1 MDFFNSLF
9 FSDTDIEDLGMIME
23 FKDIERYCPRYIPYN
38 SSDYETVAFNGTCLQ
53 GFFTSLQTSLRRF
66 NQWEEILYTTVYIII
81 SVAAVIGNGLVI
93 LAVVRKKSMRTN
105 RNVLILNLAFSN
117 LILAITN
124 IPFLWLPSID
134 FEFPY
139 SRFFCKFANV
149 LPGSNVYCSTLTISV
164 MAIDRYYSVK
174 KLKMASNRK
183 QCFHAIGVSL
193 IIWFLSFILSLP
205 LLLYY
210 DTSIL
215 YVMKEIKVFDPNGEE
230 LTRSY
235 GWRQCRLAATRSS
248 FLDINTQSIQLMMSI
263 LQVVFLYVVPL
274 FVLSIFNVKLTR
286 FLKTNANKM
295 SKVRAPSKR
304 EDSSIRPESM
314 NSSLKHTANSLHSP
328 SMPSIRSSID
338 RNPNNR
344 RTSRT
349 TSLLIAMAGSYAA
362 LWFPFTL
369 ITFLLDFDLVN
380 DQEYVG
386 LVERIDQ
393 TCKMVSM
400 LSICVNPF
408 LYGFLN
414 TNFRHEFTEIYYRYI
429 RCQTKLPR
437 PARYPHDCSSIGQH
451 RNDSVYNDETTL
463 ISTIRQNTV
472 TPRISTVTPKN
483 FRGSIRVGSVGKV
496 LEDRIVLDDEID
508 KDSFV

>member
-1 MDFFNSLF
+1 
-9 FSDTDIEDLGMIME
+9 ME
-23 FKDIERYCPRYIPYN
+23 VKDIDNYCDRGIHPN
-38 SSDYETVAFNGTCLQ
+38 SSNYLTAPFDGLCLQ
-53 GFFTSLQTSLRRF
+53 KFFYQLQASLRRF
-66 NQWEEILYTTVYIII
+66 SQWEEVLYTTVYIVI
-81 SVAAVIGNGLVI
+81 SIAAVIGNGLVI
-93 LAVVRKKSMRTN
+93 LAVIRKKAMRTN
-105 RNVLILNLAFSN
+105 RNVLILNLALSN

-149 LPGSNVYCSTLTISV
+149 LPGSNIYCSTLTISV

-174 KLKMASNRK
+174 KLKMTSNRK
-183 QCFHAIGVSL
+183 QCFHAVLVSL
-193 IIWFLSFILSLP
+193 AIWVASFILSLP

-210 DTSIL
+210 ETSML
-215 YVMKEIKVFDPNGEE
+215 YVMREIRVVDQNGEE
-230 LTRSY
+230 VIRSY
-235 GWRQCRLAATRSS
+235 GWRQCRLVSAGR
-248 FLDINTQSIQLMMSI
+248 LPDITQSIQLLMSV
-263 LQVVFLYVVPL
+263 LQVAFLYIVPL

-295 SKVRAPSKR
+295 SKTRAPPKR
-304 EDSSIRPESM
+304 DDRADSNQNSLKNSSNQ
-314 NSSLKHTANSLHSP
+314 NSSLRSP
-328 SMPSIRSSID
+328 TLPSV
-338 RNPNNR
+338 RNAIVERNTTNK

-369 ITFLLDFDLVN
+369 ITFLIDFELVN
-380 DQEYVG
+380 NQEYVN

-414 TNFRHEFTEIYYRYI
+414 TNFRHEFSDIYYRYL
-429 RCQTKLPR
+429 RCDSKDQ
-437 PARYPHDCSSIGQH
+437 PAGRFQHDVSSIAHH
-451 RNDSVYNDETTL
+451 RQDSVYNDDTTL
-463 ISTIRQNTV
+463 LTTGRQSLV
-472 TPRISTVTPKN
+472 KDGASSPRG
-483 FRGSIRVGSVGKV
+483 FRSSIRVCSSQLIG
-496 LEDRIVLDDEID
+496 DRIVLDDDIE

>member
-1 MDFFNSLF
+1 
-9 FSDTDIEDLGMIME
+9 MIME
-23 FKDIERYCPRYIPYN
+23 VKDIDNYCDRGIHPNASNYLTAPF
-38 SSDYETVAFNGTCLQ
+38 DGLCLQ
-53 GFFTSLQTSLRRF
+53 KFFYQLQASLRRF
-66 NQWEEILYTTVYIII
+66 SQWEEVLYTTVYIII

-93 LAVVRKKSMRTN
+93 LAVVRKKAMRTN
-105 RNVLILNLAFSN
+105 RNVLILNLALCN

-149 LPGSNVYCSTLTISV
+149 LPGSNIYCSTLTISI

-174 KLKMASNRK
+174 RLKITSNRK
-183 QCFHAIGVSL
+183 QCFHAVLVSL
-193 IIWFLSFILSLP
+193 AIWIASFILSLP

-210 DTSIL
+210 ETSML
-215 YVMKEIKVFDPNGEE
+215 YVMREIRVVDQSGHEVI
-230 LTRSY
+230 RSY
-235 GWRQCRLAATRSS
+235 GWRQCRLVSAGKSPN
-248 FLDINTQSIQLMMSI
+248 ITQRIQLIMSL
-263 LQVVFLYVVPL
+263 LQVAFLYIVPL

-295 SKVRAPSKR
+295 SKTRAPPKR
-304 EDSSIRPESM
+304 DERSDSHHNSLKSNNNNNTAFFTQPCLNSSIRNQSM
-314 NSSLKHTANSLHSP
+314 
-328 SMPSIRSSID
+328 D
-338 RNPNNR
+338 RNTTNK

-349 TSLLIAMAGSYAA
+349 TSLLIAMAGCYAA

-369 ITFLLDFDLVN
+369 ITFLIDFELVN
-380 DQEYVG
+380 NQEYVN

-400 LSICVNPF
+400 LSICINPF

-414 TNFRHEFTEIYYRYI
+414 TNFRHEFSDIYYRYI
-429 RCQTKLPR
+429 RCETKNQPTSR
-437 PARYPHDCSSIGQH
+437 FQHDVSSIAHH
-451 RNDSVYNDETTL
+451 RQDSVYNDDATL
-463 ISTIRQNTV
+463 LNTGRQSIV
-472 TPRISTVTPKN
+472 KDGSSSPRG
-483 FRGSIRVGSVGKV
+483 FRSSIRVCSGNKMIG
-496 LEDRIVLDDEID
+496 DRIVLDDDIE

>member
-1 MDFFNSLF
+1 
-9 FSDTDIEDLGMIME
+9 ME
-23 FKDIERYCPRYIPYN
+23 VKDIDNYCDRGISPNASNYLTYPF
-38 SSDYETVAFNGTCLQ
+38 DGLCLQ
-53 GFFTSLQTSLRRF
+53 KFFYQLQTSLRRF
-66 NQWEEILYTTVYIII
+66 TPYEEIIYTTVYIII

-93 LAVVRKKSMRTN
+93 MAVVRKKTMRTN
-105 RNVLILNLAFSN
+105 RNVLILNLALSN

-149 LPGSNVYCSTLTISV
+149 LPGSNIYCSTLTISV

-174 KLKMASNRK
+174 KLKIASNRK
-183 QCFHAIGVSL
+183 QCFHAVLVSL
-193 IIWFLSFILSLP
+193 AIWIVSFILSLP

-210 DTSIL
+210 ETSML
-215 YVMKEIKVFDPNGEE
+215 YVMREIRVVDQSGQEVI
-230 LTRSY
+230 RSY
-235 GWRQCRLAATRSS
+235 GWRQCRLVSAGR
-248 FLDINTQSIQLMMSI
+248 LPDITQSIQLLMSI
-263 LQVVFLYVVPL
+263 LQVAFLYIVPL

-295 SKVRAPSKR
+295 SKTRAPPKR
-304 EDSSIRPESM
+304 FDRSDSHHNSLK
-314 NSSLKHTANSLHSP
+314 NNNNHTSSLRSP
-328 SMPSIRSSID
+328 SMPSIRSSITE
-338 RNPNNR
+338 RNKTNQ
-344 RTSRT
+344 RTNRT

-369 ITFLLDFDLVN
+369 ITFLIDFELIINQDYVN
-380 DQEYVG
+380 

-414 TNFRHEFTEIYYRYI
+414 TNFRHEFSDIYYRYI
-429 RCQTKLPR
+429 RCETKSQ
-437 PARYPHDCSSIGQH
+437 PAGRFHHDVSSIAHH
-451 RNDSVYNDETTL
+451 RQDSVYNDEATLLTTG
-463 ISTIRQNTV
+463 RQSNGKDGSSS
-472 TPRISTVTPKN
+472 PIG
-483 FRGSIRVGSVGKV
+483 FRSSVRVCSGQTKMIG
-496 LEDRIVLDDEID
+496 DRIVLDDDIE